1 LHGGSAGTA
10 GQAQNTN
17 DDGEKAQHI

>member
-10 GQAQNTN
+10 GQAQNT
-17 DDGEKAQHI
+17 DDNGEKSRHN